1 MAKTFTT
8 DSSSPSKSFAR
19 RSGPRRG
26 RLLRK
31 LASIGATAALLGAGM
46 VASSVPAAAVDRN
59 ETGNHGGYFY
69 SFWTDAPGTVS
80 MNLGSGGNYSTQW
93 SNTGNFVAG
102 KGWATGARRNVSY
115 SGTFNPSGN
124 AYLTL
129 YGWTRNPLVE
139 YYVVDNWGTYR
150 PTGEYQGTVTT
161 DGGTYDIYKTMRYN
175 QPSIEGTRT
184 FPQYWS
190 VRQGKR
196 TGGTIS
202 AGAHF
207 DAWAARGMNLGTHDY
222 QIMATEGF
230 QSSGN
235 SNITVGTGGGGGG
248 GTSCTVNV
256 TRGQEW
262 GDRFNVNL
270 SVSGSSSWTTRIS
283 LAGGQSLQS
292 SWNANVTGSTGT
304 LTATPNGSGNN
315 FGITV
320 YKNGNNT
327 LPTATCS

>member
-1 MAKTFTT
+1 MAKTFTNE
-8 DSSSPSKSFAR
+8 SSTRSKSFAT
-19 RSGPRRG
+19 RSGARRG
-26 RLLRK
+26 GLLRK
-31 LASIGATAALLGAGM
+31 LASIGAAAALLGAGM
-46 VASSVPAAAVDRN
+46 VASAVPAAAVDRN

-161 DGGTYDIYKTMRYN
+161 DGGTYDIYRTMRYN

-207 DAWAARGMNLGTHDY
+207 DAWAARGMNLGSHDY

-270 SVSGSSSWTTRIS
+270 SVSGTNSWTTRIS

>member
-8 DSSSPSKSFAR
+8 ESTSPSKSFAKR
-19 RSGPRRG
+19 FGPRGG

-46 VASSVPAAAVDRN
+46 VATSVPAAAVDRN

-207 DAWAARGMNLGTHDY
+207 DAWAARGMNLGSHDY